1 MSSMMDYTSLGCCAL
16 AFILYLNT
24 LNSGFVYDDR
34 RAILANT
41 DVSGTASWQSA
52 FLHDYWGT
60 PLTDSGSH
68 GSYRPL
74 TVLTFKLNFILS
86 GYNPWGFHLVN
97 NLLHCLATGLVVKVA
112 RHFLSSV
119 WGVVATGALFAAH
132 PIHTEAV
139 AGIVGRADL
148 AACVCYLLTFLTY
161 MRHIAWRER
170 GDPLQWLALSLT
182 LVSSIAALLFKET
195 AITALIICG
204 MFDVIRGLSGLRDK
218 HRIRSVCVLTSV
230 LLGTVYCRLAVI
242 PRPQTL
248 FSTADNPI
256 AKTNSAWTRF
266 LTFLYLPVFN
276 FKLLLNPQVLSFD
289 WGMNAIPRINSIW
302 DGRNVLSMG
311 FYGALTYTAWQCCR
325 LLLQRHKRLQYYAH
339 YKTRQQ
345 ASSSY
350 GVTGAQYHL
359 QPQMQRKSRTKRKY
373 CKQVQCQTSNGTTAT
388 VTSDNQTQPYYMMT
402 PPPSPPTQHY
412 STSTPILTTNY
423 SSLNSTTAYLKHK
436 LLGINNPHICGD
448 CKQEL
453 SSGHHTN
460 SCRVLNNNNNV
471 LTLNHSNVYHTG
483 CCCHQLMSSSDVS
496 SNGPPPQIFT
506 FALQKAIASVV
517 AARSSRSS
525 SSCSNSTTASNKSSD
540 SSASSTCSSGSSL
553 SSKSLSSHRNLC
565 LATWSSIQQEDFML
579 SDIPHK
585 CANVSVL
592 LMALA
597 FLTLPFL
604 PATNLVFYVGFVV
617 AERLL
622 YLPSFGFCLLV
633 GFGFGKLIDRVR
645 TSKNPR
651 HQQMLILSLCL
662 VLCALSARTIKRNLD
677 WRDEESLYRSAV
689 QINPPKALGN
699 LGSVL
704 SSQARYKEAEE
715 VLLEAIKYRPN
726 MADVHFNLG
735 ILYQNQQNYKNAV
748 KSFKNALNF
757 RPNLAVAYLNL
768 GISLIALGKC
778 QDAAQ
783 ILQEGTKVDGTGVRD
798 RSAHENARISSYLQ
812 LGALYVEQGK
822 LQRALAV
829 YREALHEL
837 PHHYYKRDVIYHRI
851 GDIFGRLQQWDEAE
865 RHHRAALE
873 MQPNQVAAHLSY
885 GVTLARNS
893 SRVSEAEMWF
903 KRALQLAP
911 EEASVYH
918 HYAEFLTTQTRLA
931 EAISYRVKAAE
942 LASQDYSLVVAA
954 ATALRL
960 MDRKQEAE
968 IWYRKA
974 VNLRPSDA
982 HAHTNLGA
990 ILHLLG
996 HTSKAA
1002 ASYKEALRLQPGDA
1016 TTLGNLAKL
1025 GLTETK

>member
-1 MSSMMDYTSLGCCAL
+1 MDYTSLGCCAL
-16 AFILYLNT
+16 AFLLYLNT
-24 LNSGFVYDDR
+24 INSGFVYDDR

-41 DVSGTASWQSA
+41 DVSGSAPWQNA

-74 TVLTFKLNFILS
+74 SVLTFRLNFLLS

-195 AITALIICG
+195 AITALLICG
-204 MFDVIRGLSGLRDK
+204 MFDVIRGLNGLKDK

-256 AKTNSAWTRF
+256 AKTNSLWTRF

-289 WGMNAIPRINSIW
+289 WGMNAIPRITTIW
-302 DGRNVLSMG
+302 DGRNVLSVG
-311 FYGALTYTAWQCCR
+311 FYGTLTYTAWQCFH
-325 LLLQRHKRLQYYAH
+325 LLLQRQKHLHYYAH
-339 YKTRQQ
+339 YKKRQQ
-345 ASSSY
+345 ANSTSY
-350 GVTGAQYHL
+350 VVSGAHYHV
-359 QPQMQRKSRTKRKY
+359 QAQIQRKSRTKRKY
-373 CKQVQCQTSNGTTAT
+373 CKQLQCQTSNGTEAT
-388 VTSDNQTQPYYMMT
+388 TSTVSCDNHTQAFYMMT
-402 PPPSPPTQHY
+402 
-412 STSTPILTTNY
+412 STPPRGSTHQYTTAPAVVNC
-423 SSLNSTTAYLKHK
+423 SSLHSTASYLKHK

-453 SSGHHTN
+453 ISGHHSN
-460 SCRVLNNNNNV
+460 SCRLLNNNNNI
-471 LTLNHSNVYHTG
+471 LTLSHSNVYHTA
-483 CCCHQLMSSSDVS
+483 CCCHQLMSSSVAS
-496 SNGPPPQIFT
+496 SNNATQPQHFT
-506 FALQKAIASVV
+506 FALHKAIASVIT
-517 AARSSRSS
+517 ARSSRSS
-525 SSCSNSTTASNKSSD
+525 SSCSNSTTTSNKSSD
-540 SSASSTCSSGSSL
+540 SSASSTCSTGSSL
-553 SSKSLSSHRNLC
+553 SSKSSTSQRNHC
-565 LATWSSIQQEDFML
+565 RTKWSLQHHQEDFML
-579 SDIPHK
+579 NYMPQKSTN
-585 CANVSVL
+585 ASVI

-597 FLTLPFL
+597 FLTFPFL
-604 PATNLVFYVGFVV
+604 PAANLVIYVGFVV
-617 AERLL
+617 AERIL
-622 YLPSFGFCLLV
+622 YLPSIGFCLLV
-633 GFGFGKLIDRVR
+633 GFGFGKLMDHVR
-645 TSKNPR
+645 TSKNSR
-651 HQQMLILSLCL
+651 HQQMLIFSLCL
-662 VLCALSARTIKRNLD
+662 LLSALSARTIRRNLD

-768 GISLIALGKC
+768 GICLIALGKC
-778 QDAAQ
+778 QEAVQ
-783 ILQEGTKVDGTGVRD
+783 ILQEGSKVDGTGVRD

-851 GDIFGRLQQWDEAE
+851 GDIFGRLQQWEEAE

-873 MQPNQVAAHLSY
+873 LQPNQVAAHLSY

-911 EEASVYH
+911 EDASVYH

-931 EAISYRVKAAE
+931 EAITYRIKAAE
-942 LASQDYSLVVAA
+942 LAPRDYSLVVAA

-968 IWYRKA
+968 IWYRKRGFS
-974 VNLRPSDA
+974 L
-982 HAHTNLGA
+982 
-990 ILHLLG
+990 LLG
-996 HTSKAA
+996 C
-1002 ASYKEALRLQPGDA
+1002 QP
-1016 TTLGNLAKL
+1016 TT
-1025 GLTETK
+1025 

>member
-1 MSSMMDYTSLGCCAL
+1 MDYTSLGCCAL
-16 AFILYLNT
+16 AFVLYLNT

-41 DVSGTASWQSA
+41 DVSGTTPWQSA

-74 TVLTFKLNFILS
+74 CVLTFRLNFLLS

-148 AACVCYLLTFLTY
+148 AACVCYLVAFLTY

-170 GDPLQWLALSLT
+170 GDPMQWLALALT
-182 LVSSIAALLFKET
+182 ILTSVAALLFKET
-195 AITALIICG
+195 AISALLVCG
-204 MFDVIRGLSGLRDK
+204 VFDVMRGLGGLKDK
-218 HRIRSVCVLTSV
+218 HRLRSLCVLGSILV
-230 LLGTVYCRLAVI
+230 GCVYCRLMLI
-242 PRPQTL
+242 PKPQTL

-256 AKTNSAWTRF
+256 AKTNSMWTRF

-289 WGMNAIPRINSIW
+289 WGMNAIPRITSLW
-302 DGRNVLSMG
+302 DGRNFLSAG
-311 FYGALTYTAWQCCR
+311 FYGALAFTGWRSCCT
-325 LLLQRHKRLQYYAH
+325 LLNCHKRLGSTSQKHSTA
-339 YKTRQQ
+339 QN
-345 ASSSY
+345 SSSAY
-350 GVTGAQYHL
+350 NGATYHL
-359 QPQMQRKSRTKRKY
+359 QPQTQRKSRTKRKY
-373 CKQVQCQTSNGTTAT
+373 GKQIQCQTANTNAAVVAPTRPTESYFMMR
-388 VTSDNQTQPYYMMT
+388 SPY
-402 PPPSPPTQHY
+402 SAPPTIGTP
-412 STSTPILTTNY
+412 TS
-423 SSLNSTTAYLKHK
+423 YLKHK
-436 LLGINNPHICGD
+436 LFGVGPPQHVCGD

-453 SSGHHTN
+453 SSLHQCT

-471 LTLNHSNVYHTG
+471 LTLNTSNMYRSE
-483 CCCHQLMSSSDVS
+483 CCCHQLMSSSGS
-496 SNGPPPQIFT
+496 FGTPQLFS
-506 FALQKAIASVV
+506 FALHKAISCVV
-517 AARSSRSS
+517 STRSSRSS

-540 SSASSTCSSGSSL
+540 SSASSTCSSQ
-553 SSKSLSSHRNLC
+553 SSKSTASSSLVHRNTVC
-565 LATWSSIQQEDFML
+565 LTSWPGLQHEEEFLLAHMS
-579 SDIPHK
+579 PK
-585 CANVSVL
+585 CANASIL
-592 LMALA
+592 LMALT

-604 PATNLVFYVGFVV
+604 PATNLFFYVGFVV

-622 YLPSFGFCLLV
+622 YLPSVGFCLLV
-633 GFGFGKLIDRVR
+633 GFGVSKLFERNRGVR
-645 TSKNPR
+645 SKTNRQIILTSLGI
-651 HQQMLILSLCL
+651 LIL
-662 VLCALSARTIKRNLD
+662 VLSARTMRRNLD

-704 SSQARYKEAEE
+704 SSLARYKEAEE
-715 VLLEAIKYRPN
+715 ALLEAIKYRPN

-735 ILYQNQQNYKNAV
+735 ILYQNQQNYQAAV
-748 KSFKNALNF
+748 MSFKKALNF

-783 ILQEGTKVDGTGVRD
+783 VLQEGSKVDGTGVRD
-798 RSAHENARISSYLQ
+798 RQGHENARITSYLQ

-837 PHHYYKRDVIYHRI
+837 PHNYYKRDVLYHRI

-865 RHHRAALE
+865 RHHRAALQL
-873 MQPNQVAAHLSY
+873 QPNQVAAHLSY
-885 GVTLARNS
+885 GITLARNS
-893 SRVSEAEMWF
+893 SRIPEAEMWF

-911 EEASVYH
+911 EEASVHH
-918 HYAEFLTTQTRLA
+918 HYAEFLASQSRLA
-931 EAISYRVKAAE
+931 EAIVYRIKAAE
-942 LASQDYSLVVAA
+942 LAPRDYSLVVAA

-960 MDRKQEAE
+960 MDRKLEAE
-968 IWYRKA
+968 FWYRKA
-974 VNLRPSDA
+974 VSLRPGDA

-996 HTSKAA
+996 RTTNAA

-1025 GLTETK
+1025 GLTDTK

>member
-1 MSSMMDYTSLGCCAL
+1 MDYTSLGCCAL
-16 AFILYLNT
+16 AFVLYLNT

-41 DVSGTASWQSA
+41 DVSGTTPWQSA

-74 TVLTFKLNFILS
+74 CVLTFRLNFLLS

-97 NLLHCLATGLVVKVA
+97 NLLHCLATGLVVKLA

-119 WGVVATGALFAAH
+119 WGVFATGALFAAH

-148 AACVCYLLTFLTY
+148 AACVCYLVAFLTY

-170 GDPLQWLALSLT
+170 GDPMQWLALSLT
-182 LVSSIAALLFKET
+182 ILTSVVALLFKET
-195 AITALIICG
+195 AITALAVCG
-204 MFDVIRGLSGLRDK
+204 IFDVIRGLAGLKDK
-218 HRIRSVCVLTSV
+218 HRLRSLCVLGSI
-230 LLGTVYCRLAVI
+230 LAGCVYCRLAVI

-256 AKTNSAWTRF
+256 AKTNSMWTRF

-289 WGMNAIPRINSIW
+289 WGMNAIPRITSVW
-302 DGRNVLSMG
+302 DGRNVLSVG
-311 FYGALTYTAWQCCR
+311 FYSALTLTAWRSYCT
-325 LLLQRHKRLQYYAH
+325 LLNRQKRLHLDQ
-339 YKTRQQ
+339 KPSLLS

-350 GVTGAQYHL
+350 SDTTYHL
-359 QPQMQRKSRTKRKY
+359 KPQTQRKSRTKRKY
-373 CKQVQCQTSNGTTAT
+373 CKQVQCQATGAETAIT
-388 VTSDNQTQPYYMMT
+388 EQPDSYYMMR
-402 PPPSPPTQHY
+402 PSYTATTTTTVHH
-412 STSTPILTTNY
+412 SNATSC
-423 SSLNSTTAYLKHK
+423 SYLKQK
-436 LLGINNPHICGD
+436 LLGISPPQLPVCGD
-448 CKQEL
+448 CKLEL
-453 SSGHHTN
+453 SSLHHCT
-460 SCRVLNNNNNV
+460 SCRVLNNNNNNNV
-471 LTLNHSNVYHTG
+471 LTLSSSNVYPSE
-483 CCCHQLMSSSDVS
+483 CCCHQLMSSSGSV
-496 SNGPPPQIFT
+496 GTPQLFS
-506 FALQKAIASVV
+506 FALHKAISCMVAS
-517 AARSSRSS
+517 RSSRSS

-540 SSASSTCSSGSSL
+540 SSASSTCSSQ
-553 SSKSLSSHRNLC
+553 SSKSSSSVLLSHR
-565 LATWSSIQQEDFML
+565 TSSWSTQQSHEDYLL
-579 SDIPHK
+579 SHMTPK
-585 CANVSVL
+585 CANASIL

-604 PATNLVFYVGFVV
+604 PATNLFFYVGFVV

-622 YLPSFGFCLLV
+622 YLPSVGFCLLV
-633 GFGFGKLIDRVR
+633 GFGVTKLLDRFHS
-645 TSKNPR
+645 SKNTR
-651 HQQMLILSLCL
+651 NHQMILVSLCFL
-662 VLCALSARTIKRNLD
+662 LLAMSARTVRRNLD

-704 SSQARYKEAEE
+704 SSLARYKEAEE

-735 ILYQNQQNYKNAV
+735 ILYQNQQNYKAAV
-748 KSFKNALNF
+748 VSFKKALNF

-768 GISLIALGKC
+768 GISLIAMGKC

-783 ILQEGTKVDGTGVRD
+783 VLHEGSKVDGTGVRD
-798 RSAHENARISSYLQ
+798 RQGHENARITSYLQ

-837 PHHYYKRDVIYHRI
+837 PHNYYKRDVLYHRI

-865 RHHRAALE
+865 RHHRAALDL
-873 MQPNQVAAHLSY
+873 QPNQVAAHLSY
-885 GVTLARNS
+885 GITLARNS
-893 SRVSEAEMWF
+893 SRIHEAEMWF

-911 EEASVYH
+911 EEASVHH
-918 HYAEFLTTQTRLA
+918 HYAEFLTSQSRLA
-931 EAISYRVKAAE
+931 EAIVYRIKAAE
-942 LASQDYSLVVAA
+942 LAPRDYSLVVAA

-960 MDRKQEAE
+960 MDRKVEAE
-968 IWYRKA
+968 FWYRKA

-996 HTSKAA
+996 RTSNAA

-1025 GLTETK
+1025 GLTDTK

>member
-1 MSSMMDYTSLGCCAL
+1 MNWIRTCGKSNFRANRQL
-16 AFILYLNT
+16 IK
-24 LNSGFVYDDR
+24 

-41 DVSGTASWQSA
+41 DVSGTTPWQSA

-60 PLTDSGSH
+60 PLTDTGSH

-74 TVLTFKLNFILS
+74 CVLTFRLNFLLS

-97 NLLHCLATGLVVKVA
+97 NLLHCLATGLVVKLA

-148 AACVCYLLTFLTY
+148 AACVCYLVAFLTY

-170 GDPLQWLALSLT
+170 GDPMQWLALALT
-182 LVSSIAALLFKET
+182 ILTSVAALLFKET
-195 AITALIICG
+195 AISALLVCG
-204 MFDVIRGLSGLRDK
+204 LFDVIRGLAGLRDK
-218 HRIRSVCVLTSV
+218 HRLRSLCVLGFILV
-230 LLGTVYCRLAVI
+230 GCVYCRLVLI

-256 AKTNSAWTRF
+256 AKTNSMWTRF

-289 WGMNAIPRINSIW
+289 WGMNAIPRITSLW
-302 DGRNVLSMG
+302 DGRNFLSVG
-311 FYGALTYTAWQCCR
+311 LYGTLAWTAWRSCCT
-325 LLLQRHKRLQYYAH
+325 LLNGGHKRLSSGQKHSTASG
-339 YKTRQQ
+339 
-345 ASSSY
+345 SSSTY
-350 GVTGAQYHL
+350 NGATYHL
-359 QPQMQRKSRTKRKY
+359 QPQTQRKSRTKRKY
-373 CKQVQCQTSNGTTAT
+373 GKQMQCQTTNTNAA
-388 VTSDNQTQPYYMMT
+388 VV
-402 PPPSPPTQHY
+402 
-412 STSTPILTTNY
+412 TSTPTPESYFMLRSPYASAVATSTPATAP
-423 SSLNSTTAYLKHK
+423 TTASYLKHK
-436 LLGINNPHICGD
+436 LLGMGSPQHVCGD
-448 CKQEL
+448 CKQEF
-453 SSGHHTN
+453 SSLHHCT
-460 SCRVLNNNNNV
+460 SCRVLNNNNV
-471 LTLNHSNVYHTG
+471 LTLSTSNVYRSE
-483 CCCHQLMSSSDVS
+483 CCCHQLMSSSGSLGTPQLFSFALHKAISCVVS
-496 SNGPPPQIFT
+496 S
-506 FALQKAIASVV
+506 
-517 AARSSRSS
+517 RSSRSS
-525 SSCSNSTTASNKSSD
+525 SSCSNSTTASNKSTG
-540 SSASSTCSSGSSL
+540 SSASSTCSSQ
-553 SSKSLSSHRNLC
+553 SSKSSSSTASSQRDAVC
-565 LATWSSIQQEDFML
+565 LTSWPML
-579 SDIPHK
+579 QRDEEYLLAHMNSK
-585 CANVSVL
+585 CANASIL
-592 LMALA
+592 LMALT

-604 PATNLVFYVGFVV
+604 PATNLFFYVGFVV

-622 YLPSFGFCLLV
+622 YLPSVGFCLLV
-633 GFGFGKLIDRVR
+633 GFGVSKLLERAHSLR
-645 TSKNPR
+645 SKKKR
-651 HQQMLILSLCL
+651 QIILASLSILLL
-662 VLCALSARTIKRNLD
+662 VLSARTMRRNLD

-704 SSQARYKEAEE
+704 SSLARYKEAEE

-735 ILYQNQQNYKNAV
+735 ILYQNQQNYKAAV
-748 KSFKNALNF
+748 ASFKKALNF

-783 ILQEGTKVDGTGVRD
+783 VLQEGAKVDGTGVRD
-798 RSAHENARISSYLQ
+798 RQGHENARITSYLQ

-837 PHHYYKRDVIYHRI
+837 PHNYYKRDVLYHRI

-865 RHHRAALE
+865 RHHRAALQL
-873 MQPNQVAAHLSY
+873 QPNQVAAHLSY
-885 GVTLARNS
+885 GITLARNS
-893 SRVSEAEMWF
+893 SRIPEAEMWF

-911 EEASVYH
+911 EEASVHH
-918 HYAEFLTTQTRLA
+918 HYAEFLSSQSRLA
-931 EAISYRVKAAE
+931 EAIVYRIKAAE
-942 LASQDYSLVVAA
+942 LSPRDYSLVVAA

-960 MDRKQEAE
+960 MDRKNEAE

-974 VNLRPSDA
+974 VNLRPADA

-996 HTSKAA
+996 RTTNAA

-1025 GLTETK
+1025 GLTDTK